1 MEISWGSKEKSYM
14 ECVNKICPKIQ
25 NYQTRDTGNMIT
37 ARTKS
42 KHKRPE
48 AGMNWMELT
57 RRQKNT
63 VTRAW

>member
-1 MEISWGSKEKSYM
+1 M

-42 KHKRPE
+42 KHKSPE
-48 AGMNWMELT
+48 AEMNWLEIT
-57 RRQKNT
+57 RRQKKT